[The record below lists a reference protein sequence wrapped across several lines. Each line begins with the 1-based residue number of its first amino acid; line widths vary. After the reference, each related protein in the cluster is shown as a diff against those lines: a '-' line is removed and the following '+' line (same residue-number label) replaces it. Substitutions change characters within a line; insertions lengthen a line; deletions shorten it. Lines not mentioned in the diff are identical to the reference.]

1 MEVTIE
7 LPEDIAKVF
16 LANGKNIEREVLEA
30 TALEGYR
37 TGKLSHAQVGRMLD
51 LSRFDTD
58 ALLKQHDVSLNYT
71 IEDLEADRQTLDKL
85 LSK

>member
-7 LPEDIAKVF
+7 LPEDVAKVF
-16 LANGKNIEREVLEA
+16 LENGKNIEREVLEA

-51 LSRFDTD
+51 LSRFETD

-71 IEDLEADRQTLDKL
+71 IEDLEADRQTLEKL